1 MDIFRI
7 FGEPSIEFISSRV
20 LSAVLI
26 DFKLIGILGR
36 IVDKSMLFY
45 SLKFLK
51 STTHK
56 IKRCEQTR
64 KTMHFI
70 WLMAKI
76 RQNTKIM

>member
-36 IVDKSMLFY
+36 IVDKTVIVY
-45 SLKFLK
+45 SLK
-51 STTHK
+51 
-56 IKRCEQTR
+56 
-64 KTMHFI
+64 
-70 WLMAKI
+70 
-76 RQNTKIM
+76 